1 MGCVSILAGYRDQ
14 RLPRTLCLMSYTE
27 KIMRLFESFIGWLER
42 RYERKLE
49 KYCLTH
55 GQYFAAATRTCV
67 RDHNNLR
74 DHYPRTKYWLL
85 GNATGCFNDIA
96 MHRVRVA
103 MPFNP
108 HSVNQKE
115 IHHER

>member
-1 MGCVSILAGYRDQ
+1 MGLH
-14 RLPRTLCLMSYTE
+14 
-27 KIMRLFESFIGWLER
+27 ESFIRWLER

-55 GQYFAAATRTCV
+55 HGQYFAAATRSCV
-67 RDHNNLR
+67 RDHSNPR
-74 DHYPRTKYWLL
+74 DHYPRIEYWLL
-85 GNATGCFNDIA
+85 GIAAGCFNDIA

-108 HSVNQKE
+108 HSVNQME
-115 IHHER
+115 IYHER

>member
-1 MGCVSILAGYRDQ
+1 
-14 RLPRTLCLMSYTE
+14 MSYTE
-27 KIMRLFESFIGWLER
+27 KIMRLLESFIRWLER

-55 GQYFAAATRTCV
+55 GQYFAAATRTSV
-67 RDHNNLR
+67 RDHNNFR

-85 GNATGCFNDIA
+85 GNATGYFNDIA

-103 MPFNP
+103 MPFKP
-108 HSVNQKE
+108 RSVDQKE
-115 IHHER
+115 IYHER